1 MAKIK
6 LFLISLVVIGLF
18 FAGNAKSLAATKIGI
33 VDMAQLVQNYDRAK
47 EVQADFQV
55 SQAKI
60 KKMIEDAR
68 AQVSKIEED
77 EARKETEKK
86 LTDKIL
92 KENEALKDDFTK
104 KWQDVQTNI
113 LTSINVVAQKGK
125 YDLVI
130 NKQSVITG
138 GEDITNKVL
147 AELQSKAENKKENP
161 AKSDKAD
168 KANKSNK

>member
-1 MAKIK
+1 MTKIK
-6 LFLISLVVIGLF
+6 LFLISLAVMGLF
-18 FAGNAKSLAATKIGI
+18 FVGDTKSFAATKIGL

-86 LTDKIL
+86 LADQIL

-104 KWQDVQTNI
+104 KWEEVQTNI
-113 LTSINVVAQKGK
+113 LTSINAVAQKGK
-125 YDLVI
+125 YDLII

-147 AELQSKAENKKENP
+147 AEIQKKAENGKE
-161 AKSDKAD
+161 KSGKTG
-168 KANKSNK
+168 KSNKSNKD